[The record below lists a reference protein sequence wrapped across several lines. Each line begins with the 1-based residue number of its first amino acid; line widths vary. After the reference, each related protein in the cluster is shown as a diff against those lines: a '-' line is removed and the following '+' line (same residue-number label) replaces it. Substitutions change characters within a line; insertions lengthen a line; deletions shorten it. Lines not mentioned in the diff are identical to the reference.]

1 MSSSS
6 ILPGG
11 NGTPPGISDVVSQDD
26 LTRWAQIAGVL
37 KYLTAPLDP
46 PPAPTTS
53 LPLATGLMASVYT
66 NVYAALRTSGVAHE
80 VSIAQSAWWSGLL
93 GQVGNLAAM
102 LVQLVALILT
112 PLAQAVLEGIEALR
126 KGIDPSVGI
135 LAQEVLSEFL
145 GADLTAADLPLGL
158 GTGDHIQRSRAIGA
172 LLYNQL
178 ESEFAPAAGGQLVPT
193 TQPAET
199 FSGLAINFGLA
210 SGIMGVIGAAIPY
223 GHFEELRELG
233 EEVATNIGLG
243 RLVRRALTPLI
254 QILVAQP
261 ATWAINTKYLPT
273 QFKEADLVNPYAA
286 AVMPHDQIFK
296 AMNLLGYSNDKIQAF
311 IQLHQKKLTPHDV
324 KILMDNGFW
333 DAPTG
338 QAYISKLG
346 WPTELVDTVMLLEEL
361 REDKAWYNKLIDE
374 METEV
379 KNGRVTID
387 EFTQV
392 LNGLPYSQVVKD
404 TIIATV
410 NYKVKAHVAHAPHAL
425 SEGELVQGFEAGLLT
440 ATDLTDRWTKLG
452 LSDQD
457 QTVRMALI
465 LLRLSRLETVA
476 KEKQDHYH
484 QQLVVFQQKLA
495 GQKPGPQPPQ
505 PPVPP
510 FPLA

>member
-46 PPAPTTS
+46 PPAPTSS
-53 LPLATGLMASVYT
+53 LPMATGLMASVFS
-66 NVYAALRTSGVAHE
+66 NGYAALRTAGVAHE
-80 VSIAQSAWWSGLL
+80 SAITQSAGWAAFL
-93 GQVGNLAAM
+93 GQIGDIAAFI
-102 LVQLVALILT
+102 VQVVALIMT
-112 PLAQAVLEGIEALR
+112 PLAQAVLEGLGALR
-126 KGIDPSVGI
+126 KGIDPAVGI

-145 GADLTAADLPLGL
+145 GAEVANLGMPLGIS
-158 GTGDHIQRSRAIGA
+158 TGDHIARATAIGS

-178 ESEFAPAAGGQLVPT
+178 ESEFAPADGILVPT
-193 TQPAET
+193 SAPAET
-199 FSGLAINFGLA
+199 FSGLAVNFGLA
-210 SGIMGVIGAAIPY
+210 SGIAGVIGGVLP
-223 GHFEELRELG
+223 GGFHLNELRELG

-311 IQLHQKKLTPHDV
+311 IQLHQKKLTPSDV
-324 KILMDNGFW
+324 KVLMDNGFW

-338 QAYISKLG
+338 QDYISKLG
-346 WPTELVDTVMLLEEL
+346 WPSELVPTVMLLEEL
-361 REDKAWYNKLIDE
+361 REDKPWYNKLVDE
-374 METEV
+374 METEA

-392 LNGLPYSQVVKD
+392 VNGLPYSQVVKD

-425 SEGELVQGFEAGLLT
+425 TEGELVQGFEAGLLT
-440 ATDLTDRWTKLG
+440 APDLTDRWTKLG

-476 KEKQDHYH
+476 KEKQDHYK
-484 QQLVVFQQKLA
+484 QQLVVFQTKLA

-505 PPVPP
+505 PPIPP
-510 FPLA
+510 FPIA

>member
-11 NGTPPGISDVVSQDD
+11 NGTPPGISDVIGQDD

-53 LPLATGLMASVYT
+53 LPMATGLMASVFT
-66 NVYAALRTSGVAHE
+66 NMYAGLRTAGVAHE
-80 VSIAQSAWWSGLL
+80 SSIQQSAGWAAFL
-93 GQVGNLAAM
+93 GQIGDIAAFI
-102 LVQLVALILT
+102 VQLLALL
-112 PLAQAVLEGIEALR
+112 LAPVGQVVLEGLGTLR
-126 KGIDPSVGI
+126 KGIDPAVGI

-145 GADLTAADLPLGL
+145 GAEVANLGMPLGIS
-158 GTGDHIQRSRAIGA
+158 TGDHIARANAVGA

-178 ESEFAPAAGGQLVPT
+178 ESEFAPANGVLVPT
-193 TQPAET
+193 SAPAET
-199 FSGLAINFGLA
+199 FSGLAVNFGLA
-210 SGIMGVIGAAIPY
+210 SGIFGLIGGCIP
-223 GHFEELRELG
+223 GGFHVNELRELG

-243 RLVRRALTPLI
+243 RLVRRALTPLV

-333 DAPTG
+333 DATTG
-338 QAYISKLG
+338 QDYISKLG
-346 WPTELVDTVMLLEEL
+346 WPTELVPTVMLLEEL

-404 TIIATV
+404 TIVATV

-457 QTVRMALI
+457 QTVRMSLL
-465 LLRLSRLETVA
+465 LLRLNRMEKTVEA
-476 KEKQDHYH
+476 KQAHYQ

-495 GQKPGPQPPQ
+495 GQKPGPQPPA

-510 FPLA
+510 FPLS